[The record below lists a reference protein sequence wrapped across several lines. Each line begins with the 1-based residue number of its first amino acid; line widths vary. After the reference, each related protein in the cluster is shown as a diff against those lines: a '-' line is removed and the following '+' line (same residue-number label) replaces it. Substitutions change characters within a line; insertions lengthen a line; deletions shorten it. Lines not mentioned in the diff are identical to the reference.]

1 MAGRPRGRHSTG
13 SERPQSSN
21 QRSSGFTAIPDKY
34 SSTDEALQALHE
46 AGLETSNLIVGID
59 FTKSNEWTGKRSFDG
74 RCLHDTGGEPNP
86 YEKALGILMRTLYPF
101 DADKL
106 IPCYGFGDFK
116 TQARHVFS
124 FYPNHRPCKG
134 QDEVV
139 ARYRA
144 IVSELTFFGP
154 TSFAPIINA
163 GVDIVEESNGQH
175 HILVII
181 ADGQIEP
188 SEEQATV
195 DSIVN
200 ASHHPLSIVL
210 VGVGDGPWDK
220 MEEFDDKLPKR
231 KFDNFQFVNFTN
243 ILQEAVPEIM
253 KESKFALAALME
265 IPDQYRE
272 MRKLGLLG
280 VRTGTHSGVK
290 PLPGPAILVHLLEQV
305 LPVRHMSLD
314 EINIA
319 LGPEKDR
326 KRIGSGAFGDVFQ
339 GVLPE
344 NNAKIA
350 VKQLSLDVQNVEQD
364 SVLKDSF
371 KAELTALGQAH
382 HKNLILLYGFC
393 ATGEKLMLVYE
404 FMQNLSLEGH
414 IYVVDSHNQ
423 LWSKPNLNW
432 AQRLHV
438 ISGIARALE
447 YLHHGTN
454 KPILH
459 LDIKPANILL
469 NEDFEPK
476 LADFGLAKIMPEANI
491 RTIIQSQAAGTPGYI
506 APELYK
512 PLMMFGR
519 GGDIDI
525 VASTKSDVY
534 SFGCMLN
541 EITRGRRNYQGR
553 QRRGAQFFF
562 PAWASEVGSREKKAE
577 LDSSIAGF
585 HESTAIKLID
595 IALRCVKHE
604 RGDRPS
610 MKDVVKMLEALT
622 PT

>member
-1 MAGRPRGRHSTG
+1 MWTDPRYSSTG
-13 SERPQSSN
+13 SERRQSFN
-21 QRSSGFTAIPDKY
+21 QRSSGFTAISDKF
-34 SSTDEALQALHE
+34 SSIDEVHQALHE
-46 AGLETSNLIVGID
+46 AGLETSNLILGID
-59 FTKSNEWTGKRSFDG
+59 FTKSNGWTGEHSFGG
-74 RCLHDTGGEPNP
+74 RCLHDTGGETNP
-86 YEKALGILMRTLYPF
+86 YERALGIIARNLFPL

-106 IPCYGFGDFK
+106 IPCFGFGDSR

-124 FYPNHRPCKG
+124 FFPNHRPCKG
-134 QDEVV
+134 LDEVV
-139 ARYRA
+139 GRYRA
-144 IVSELTFFGP
+144 IVPELTFSGP
-154 TSFAPIINA
+154 TSFAPIIKA

-181 ADGQIEP
+181 ADGQIEA
-188 SEEQATV
+188 SEEQATM

-200 ASHHPLSIVL
+200 ASCHPLSIVV
-210 VGVGDGPWDK
+210 VGVGDGPWDMMK
-220 MEEFDDKLPKR
+220 EFDDKLPKR

-290 PLPGPAILVHLLEQV
+290 PLPGPTILVHLLEQV
-305 LPVRHMSLD
+305 LTVRHISLD

-319 LGPEKDR
+319 LGQENDR
-326 KRIGSGAFGDVFQ
+326 KRIGKGAFGDVFQ
-339 GVLPE
+339 GVLPG

-350 VKQLSLDVQNVEQD
+350 VKQLSLDVEIAEQEI
-364 SVLKDSF
+364 LKDSF
-371 KAELTALGQAH
+371 KAELTTLGQAH
-382 HKNLILLYGFC
+382 HRNLIRLYGFC

-404 FMQNLSLEGH
+404 FMQNLSLERH
-414 IYVVDSHNQ
+414 IYVVNSYNQ
-423 LWSKPNLNW
+423 PWSNPVLNW
-432 AQRLHV
+432 TQRLRV
-438 ISGIARALE
+438 IIGIARALE

-491 RTIIQSQAAGTPGYI
+491 RTIKQSRAGGTPGYI
-506 APELYK
+506 APEIYEPVMK
-512 PLMMFGR
+512 YG
-519 GGDIDI
+519 GGDIM
-525 VASTKSDVY
+525 ASTKSDVY

-541 EITRGRRNYQGR
+541 EITRGRRNYHGR
-553 QRRGAQFFF
+553 QRRAPEFFF
-562 PAWASEVGSREKKAE
+562 PVWASQAGSREKKAE

-595 IALRCVKHE
+595 IALKCVKHE
-604 RGDRPS
+604 REDRPS
-610 MKDVVKMLEALT
+610 MKDVVRMLEPLT
-622 PT
+622 ST